1 MIQLGPCQ
9 FAILDL
15 NCPMDGKAQTNILG
29 CFSFLLFFFL
39 KKAPKLYGFKEA
51 PEKHKFIS
59 VHVVKQ
65 ELSSHDQGLA
75 LLWDRLSA
83 APGLALRRFCPVG
96 PARRDTDHGRP
107 GTVGPIPVPMR

>member
-1 MIQLGPCQ
+1 MVKPRPTLW
-9 FAILDL
+9 
-15 NCPMDGKAQTNILG
+15 DG
-29 CFSFLLFFFL
+29 FLFFIFF

-75 LLWDRLSA
+75 FLWDCLSA
-83 APGLALRRFCPVG
+83 ALGRALRRFCPVG
-96 PARRDTDHGRP
+96 PARRDTGHGRP
-107 GTVGPIPVPMR
+107 GSVGPIPVPVW

>member
-1 MIQLGPCQ
+1 M
-9 FAILDL
+9 FF
-15 NCPMDGKAQTNILG
+15 
-29 CFSFLLFFFL
+29 FSFIFFL

>member
-9 FAILDL
+9 HVILDL
-15 NCPMDGKAQTNILG
+15 NCPTDGYAQANTRMV
-29 CFSFLLFFFL
+29 FFYFFFL

-65 ELSSHDQGLA
+65 ELGSHDQGLA
-75 LLWDRLSA
+75 LPWDRLSA
-83 APGLALRRFCPVG
+83 APGRALRRFCPVV
-96 PARRDTDHGRP
+96 PARRDTGHGRP
-107 GTVGPIPVPMR
+107 GSVGPIPVPVR